1 MDTGEAAPEQG
12 LHRPPFF
19 LAFRIMPEAF
29 CLEVVRLALQHRTR
43 ASTGVQDRLRRR
55 LRRLKVPGFRDA
67 GRATPAQLA
76 DPVLDAIIDGDS
88 RLAGAVLRAWEE
100 ANAPLCDI
108 VAARLAEAGVERPA
122 KRDAEG
128 FASTWPEQDWNKHR
142 RAVLDAHGDL
152 SRPAV
157 GLMLMVLADRYPI
170 VDDVDLPDVVSPR
183 FVRWLDE
190 LDALPPTAVEW
201 EDAAEF
207 ARAVDMVAETK
218 TTELL
223 IAVFQ
228 RREDIV
234 KEVVETYPD
243 ELAYLDVDPSRWTED
258 DGRDPLL
265 VMRLADDL
273 AKALAEYRPVRQQA
287 GSRADELKRAVQ
299 RAQYEEKIVEIVAR
313 WEALDTDV
321 FVDKVPAP
329 DDADRADE
337 GEAADRE
344 AEIDRLTRELAAAR
358 TELDELRT
366 AHAKLREEHQQ
377 SGDDNAGLRLSRTQ
391 LDADLRRLQGD
402 LARCREAEE
411 HWRQA
416 YVVACK
422 TRSVEADSA
431 PVIGNVRD
439 AVTLA
444 ERAFPDALH
453 FALNGKSDLGIPFA
467 KPAEVFDALA
477 WLATGYRR
485 QGATIGETCPGW
497 FYKPDQTEGTTGK
510 YRQWYETSVNG
521 RTFEILNHL
530 GKGASFDPK
539 STIRIG
545 FAWDDEHDRVVVGF
559 VGRHQR
565 TK

>member
-1 MDTGEAAPEQG
+1 MDTGEAALEQG
-12 LHRPPFF
+12 PQQPPYR
-19 LAFRIMPEAF
+19 LVFRLMPEEF
-29 CLEVVRLALQHRTR
+29 CLAVVQQALQHRTR
-43 ASTGVQDRLRRR
+43 ASASTRDRLNRR
-55 LRRLKVPGFRDA
+55 LRRLKVPGFRNA
-67 GRATPAQLA
+67 SRATPAQLA
-76 DPVLDAIIDGDS
+76 NPVLDAILDGDS
-88 RLAGAVLRAWEE
+88 RLAGAVLRCWEE
-100 ANAPLCDI
+100 ANASLRGI
-108 VAARLAEAGVERPA
+108 AATQLADAGAECPA
-122 KRDAEG
+122 KRDTERFG
-128 FASTWPEQDWNKHR
+128 STWPEKDWNRHR
-142 RAVLDAHGDL
+142 RAVLEAHGDL
-152 SRPAV
+152 SRHAV

-201 EDAAEF
+201 EDAYEF
-207 ARAVDMVAETK
+207 ARAVDLVAETK
-218 TTELL
+218 AAELL
-223 IAVFQ
+223 MAVFQ
-228 RREDIV
+228 RREEIV
-234 KEVVETYPD
+234 KEMVDTYPD
-243 ELAYLDVDPSRWTED
+243 ELAYLGVDPSLWARD

-265 VMRLADDL
+265 VMRVADEL

-299 RAQYEEKIVEIVAR
+299 RAQCEEKIVEIVAR
-313 WEALDTDV
+313 WEALETDA
-321 FVDKVPAP
+321 FVVPAAP
-329 DDADRADE
+329 TPEDADPAGEEADP
-337 GEAADRE
+337 A

-366 AHAKLREEHQQ
+366 AHAKLREEHGRT
-377 SGDDNAGLRLSRTQ
+377 SEDNEGLRLSRTQ
-391 LDADLRRLQGD
+391 LAADIDALQSEVARR
-402 LARCREAEE
+402 REAEE

-416 YVVACK
+416 YVEACK
-422 TRSVEADSA
+422 TRSVETGTA
-431 PVIGNVRD
+431 PEIANVRD
-439 AVTLA
+439 AVALA
-444 ERAFPDALH
+444 EQAFPDSLH

-477 WLATGYRR
+477 WLATSYRR

-510 YRQWYETSVNG
+510 YRQWYETSVRG
-521 RTFEILNHL
+521 RTVEILNHV